1 MKQFCIM
8 YYYNF
13 CKQRNFRN
21 FFFFGGFRQYVVLVL
36 KVPLCFDKTS
46 ASTASFPIQIYIYL
60 SPIMVFMVKIDPAP
74 ILPLIC
80 GEHTPF
86 PATSKPWL
94 SKGITGVSK
103 NPTIL

>member
-1 MKQFCIM
+1 MFVI
-8 YYYNF
+8 
-13 CKQRNFRN
+13 
-21 FFFFGGFRQYVVLVL
+21 FFGGFRQYVVLVL

-86 PATSKPWL
+86 PATSKTVAFEMDNGCFKKPYHF
-94 SKGITGVSK
+94 V
-103 NPTIL
+103 N